1 MNKKI
6 LIGLIIL
13 GVFFV
18 GSATYALFNENLL
31 LNDVT
36 SDIQTN
42 DTSRSNQ
49 LNIQNNLANTQNN
62 PLSNII
68 SGGNSNFV
76 LNTMANVVLND
87 IGENDNDGQKIVN
100 EVYRFT
106 SNNKTLV
113 EFDDSSFLFTVDNQT
128 FDGKFGLTKIY
139 DVDGVSGGYIE
150 CSDCGKFVPVGDVSG
165 LVSEDYL
172 CDCGAY
178 IMSIKDVPFV
188 FSEESVL
195 QNIKYAEYYKDT
207 FGIEAS
213 NPFDVPSK
221 NTDTIDN
228 ISVSD
233 EVPQE
238 NVENTYSDYS
248 AGSDKIIVPPFEYE
262 LMDWSDIN
270 PWPVADLVLD

>member
-6 LIGLIIL
+6 LVGLIIL

-18 GSATYALFNENLL
+18 GSATYALFNENIL

-42 DTSRSNQ
+42 DTSLSNNQ
-49 LNIQNNLANTQNN
+49 PNIQNNQS
-62 PLSNII
+62 SNII
-68 SGGNSNFV
+68 IGENSNFV
-76 LNTMANVVLND
+76 PNNMANVVLNS
-87 IGENDNDGQKIVN
+87 ISEINDNDGQKIVN

-139 DVDGVSGGYIE
+139 DVDSVSGGYIE

-165 LVSEDYL
+165 LVPEDYL

-195 QNIKYAEYYKDT
+195 ENIKYAEYYKDT
-207 FGIEAS
+207 FGIPAS

-233 EVPQE
+233 EVIQK
-238 NVENTYSDYS
+238 NVENTYMNTEDPYSPIVLPSMSDHMNLPR
-248 AGSDKIIVPPFEYE
+248 IEPQ
-262 LMDWSDIN
+262 LMN
-270 PWPVADLVLD
+270 PSFNNEDSN